1 MKKKLSLLLGALLIS
16 TTTLTM
22 AQADKPISII
32 VTVPPGGSS
41 DALARVAANTLSE
54 KIKRPVVVENV
65 TGAGGLVGM
74 QRFLRTRNDGNTL
87 LFINQALVI
96 IPHLQQNST
105 YDPIK
110 DFKPLGIVASVPM
123 MLSVSNGF
131 KAQDVKS
138 LISTMKEK
146 PGEINFGSGGPG
158 TTAHFAEALFVKLA
172 DAKAEL
178 VQYRGSGPALVDLM
192 AGTIDAVIDQTV
204 TMASLHAD
212 KRVRALA
219 VTGDK
224 RVEQAPDV
232 PTFTEAGLP
241 SFDLE
246 IWNGLFAAAGTPP
259 EALAELN
266 QAIASVV
273 TDPEFIEKIKGF
285 GGTVPQGDKQGPEAL
300 KQLVI
305 KDAERVKGL
314 SAQGAFGAQK

>member
-110 DFKPLGIVASVPM
+110 DFQPLGIVASVPM

-158 TTAHFAEALFVKLA
+158 TTAHFAEALFVNLA

-259 EALAELN
+259 DALAELN

-273 TDPEFIEKIKGF
+273 TDPGFIEKIKGF

-305 KDAERVKGL
+305 KDAQRVKGL